1 MIFFDKIKRVIERP
15 ERLLIG
21 IQLRWAYYTNNQ
33 KLLIKV
39 LYRLQLGKKLN
50 LDFPKRSR
58 RNSSGLS
65 FMTTTQFIIRW

>member
-39 LYRLQLGKKLN
+39 LYRLLKY
-50 LDFPKRSR
+50 
-58 RNSSGLS
+58 
-65 FMTTTQFIIRW
+65 MTKIYILLIVM